1 MTILRHMGLKLLNS
15 KKLQGL
21 KGNMKLSS
29 AMPLDRNRWLGHTLP
44 SGDFMVMFIYHQGT
58 LSMGMAECEYDL
70 VKNMQV
76 VACQDNPDNLLSF
89 FENITFEDIL
99 LLLDWECDDYLDA
112 YYN

>member
-1 MTILRHMGLKLLNS
+1 MSTLRNMGLKLLNN
-15 KKLQGL
+15 KKLRGL

-29 AMPLDRNRWLGHTLP
+29 AMPLGGGKWLGHTLP
-44 SGDFMVMFIYHQGT
+44 SGDFMVMFVYHQGA

-76 VACQDNPDNLLSF
+76 VACQDNPLSF

-99 LLLDWECDDYLDA
+99 LLLDWECEDYVDA